1 MERMAVVKAL
11 RPVRAAMPYAIEAPQ
26 RSRPVTLVAR
36 EPDVRDITPVW
47 LTRSRTSF
55 DSSTKTTPHHTE
67 REASYLLNLSFNVV
81 WIIAAVVL
89 PFLAP
94 MPPARAEDPV
104 PAIRAR
110 LINQINAHRRTYG
123 LAPLTADPIAQR
135 AAQYQAQ
142 DMESSGV
149 MRHEDSNGRTP
160 MRRYAAFGGHAAL
173 YGENVAF
180 YGDSLGE
187 TDAAWQAVSKLDD
200 MMMAE
205 RPPSDG
211 HRENILSPDY
221 KAIGIGVAVG
231 VNGLYIAEDFVS
243 PQ

>member
-1 MERMAVVKAL
+1 V
-11 RPVRAAMPYAIEAPQ
+11 
-26 RSRPVTLVAR
+26 
-36 EPDVRDITPVW
+36 
-47 LTRSRTSF
+47 
-55 DSSTKTTPHHTE
+55 
-67 REASYLLNLSFNVV
+67 NLSFNFI

-110 LINQINAHRRTYG
+110 LINQINAHRRAYG
-123 LAPLTADPIAQR
+123 LVPLVADPIAQR

-142 DMESSGV
+142 DMESNGV
-149 MRHEDSNGRTP
+149 MRHEDSSGRSP
-160 MRRYAAFGGHAAL
+160 MSRYAAFGGHAAL

-180 YGDSLGE
+180 YGDSMSE
-187 TDAAWQAVSKLDD
+187 SDAAWQAVSKLDA

-221 KAIGIGVAVG
+221 RAIGIGVAVG
-231 VNGLYIAEDFVS
+231 PNGLYIAEDFVS
-243 PQ
+243 PAQ

>member
-1 MERMAVVKAL
+1 MNSAFAL
-11 RPVRAAMPYAIEAPQ
+11 
-26 RSRPVTLVAR
+26 T
-36 EPDVRDITPVW
+36 
-47 LTRSRTSF
+47 
-55 DSSTKTTPHHTE
+55 
-67 REASYLLNLSFNVV
+67 
-81 WIIAAVVL
+81 WIIAAIVL

-94 MPPARAEDPV
+94 APQPKAEDPTRAV
-104 PAIRAR
+104 RAR

-123 LAPLTADPIAQR
+123 LAPLSFDPIAQR

-142 DMESSGV
+142 DMEANGV

-160 MRRYAAFGGHAAL
+160 MGRYSAFGGHAAL

-180 YGDSLGE
+180 YGDAIAE
-187 TDAAWQAVSKLDD
+187 TDAAWQAVAKLDD

-211 HRENILSPDY
+211 HRENILSPSY

-231 VNGLYIAEDFVS
+231 PNGLYIAEDFVS
-243 PQ
+243 PASE